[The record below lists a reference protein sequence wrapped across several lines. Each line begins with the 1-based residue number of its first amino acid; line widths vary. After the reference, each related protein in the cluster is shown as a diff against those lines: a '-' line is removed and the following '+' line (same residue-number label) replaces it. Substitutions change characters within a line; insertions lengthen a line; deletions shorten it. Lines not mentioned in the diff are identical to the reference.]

1 MGKVFD
7 VMKNSGEERPLDIHD
22 LMVKHPSS
30 TFFMKMESDGPE
42 GTDIKAGDTLVV
54 DRSLS
59 PKRGSILVVAE
70 DGELKVQRHSVGS
83 NLEEDVTLWGV
94 ITGLLRHLC

>member
-7 VMKNSGEERPLDIHD
+7 VMKNDGEERPLDIHD

-30 TFFMKMESDGPE
+30 TFFMKMGSDGPE
-42 GTDIKAGDTLVV
+42 GTDIKVGDTLVI

-59 PKRGSILVVAE
+59 PRRGSILVVAE
-70 DGELKVQRHSVGS
+70 DGELKVQKHSAGS
-83 NLEEDVTLWGV
+83 NLGEDLTLWGV
-94 ITGLLRHLC
+94 VTGLLRQLD